1 MRLSMSRRLACLALL
16 AAMPLAGATVAV
28 AYPTAPVTMV
38 VPYPAGTSTDAFSR
52 IFARLLENQL
62 GQKFLVENRPG
73 ANGMNGTETVTRAK
87 PDGYTFLFT
96 TNSPHTT
103 VQYLYKKVPYDGVK
117 DFEPVAILYSG
128 SPMFVVRPELGI
140 ETLPQ
145 LIAYAKANPGKINI
159 GTANASGQIAVEL
172 LKKRAS
178 IDVVGVPYRG
188 TPQALSDL
196 LGGSVQ
202 LISADIA
209 SAGSQVESGKL
220 KAVAFFSKDRNPAYP
235 NVATFH
241 ETTAPG
247 VDLSTW
253 SGVVAPKNTP
263 KEVTRVIAEALRK
276 ALEHPD
282 VTQHAARIGS
292 TLKFVG
298 PQEME
303 TRLADDAKRWG
314 DMIAEAGIQPE

>member
-1 MRLSMSRRLACLALL
+1 MRRWACLALL
-16 AAMPLAGATVAV
+16 AALPLAGIAVAK
-28 AYPTAPVTMV
+28 AYPTAVVTMV
-38 VPYPAGTSTDAFSR
+38 VPYPAGTSTDAFGR
-52 IFARLLENQL
+52 IFARHLETQL

-87 PDGYTFLFT
+87 ADGYTLLFT

-103 VQYLYKKVPYDGVK
+103 VQSLYKKVPYDPIK
-117 DFEPVAILYSG
+117 DFEPIAMLYSG
-128 SPMFVVRPELGI
+128 SPLFVARPELGI

-178 IDVVGVPYRG
+178 IDIVNVPYRG
-188 TPQALSDL
+188 TPQAMTDL

-202 LISADIA
+202 LVVADVP
-209 SAGSQVESGKL
+209 SAGPMIESGKL
-220 KAVAFFSKDRNPAYP
+220 RPVAFFSKERNSAYP
-235 NVATFH
+235 QVSTFH

-253 SGVVAPKNTP
+253 SGVLAPRNTP
-263 KEVTRVIAEALRK
+263 KEVISVVADALRK
-276 ALEHPD
+276 TLDHPEIKE
-282 VTQHAARIGS
+282 HAARIGS
-292 TLKFVG
+292 TLTWVG
-298 PQEME
+298 PQDLEA
-303 TRLADDAKRWG
+303 RIADDAKRWNA
-314 DMIAEAGIQPE
+314 MITEAGIQPE